1 MFWGSPHVNESEG
14 NDLKR
19 CSLISH
25 LLYLCCSRSVRQF
38 PERQWGFLVHPS
50 SHKNFVH
57 QKKKR
62 KAASS
67 SQRCTLKPTS
77 GPLMAWKKA
86 LIWVSLFLPFC
97 ISIFSKNAAS
107 ESHPRV
113 FFFFFIPAFYSLS
126 HIIFYTNL
134 HRSYIVWFFF
144 FLSRRCR
151 SSSSSSRFLKLSFK
165 LLHADAEQLISQPEW

>member
-113 FFFFFIPAFYSLS
+113 FFFFFHTSFLFPLT
-126 HIIFYTNL
+126 HHLLHKPPPQL
-134 HRSYIVWFFF
+134 HRLIFFF
-144 FLSRRCR
+144 FFSLPEMS
-151 SSSSSSRFLKLSFK
+151 FIILLLSFPQ
-165 LLHADAEQLISQPEW
+165 AEF